1 MAGVGAV
8 VVFLHANVLLAM
20 EYILDAPVIADR
32 LSRRCRWQTLCRCC
46 GEGVDG
52 FRRQD
57 FLSLGADAGAFD
69 LVDLADV
76 WEDVGQVVGMGVDN
90 AQAAHVFT
98 AVAASVLVG
107 GRGYA
112 GGEEG
117 ALNPVEKTR
126 CIAFDDAH
134 REPPFSTMA
143 VMVVRLVWAASMV
156 MTRSSMS

>member
-1 MAGVGAV
+1 MTGVSAV

-32 LSRRCRWQTLCRCC
+32 LSRRSRRQTFCRCC

-57 FLSLGADAGAFD
+57 RLGLGADAGAFD
-69 LVDLADV
+69 LVDLPDMR
-76 WEDVGQVVGMGVDN
+76 EDVGQVVGLGVDD
-90 AQAAHVFT
+90 AQAAHVFA
-98 AVAASVLVG
+98 AVAASVLGDV
-107 GRGYA
+107 RRYA
-112 GGEEG
+112 SGEEG
-117 ALNPVEKTR
+117 VFNPVEKTR

-143 VMVVRLVWAASMV
+143 VMVARLVWAASMV

>member
-32 LSRRCRWQTLCRCC
+32 LSRRSRWQTFCRCC

-52 FRRQD
+52 FRRQG
-57 FLSLGADAGAFD
+57 FMGLGADAGAFD
-69 LVDLADV
+69 LVDLPDV
-76 WEDVGQVVGMGVDN
+76 REDVGQVVGMGVDN
-90 AQAAHVFT
+90 AQTAHIFAAVSA
-98 AVAASVLVG
+98 AVLDD

-112 GGEEG
+112 GGVEG
-117 ALNPVEKTR
+117 VFNPVEKTR